1 MLLGQWK
8 TYFYHEKALHGVKV
22 TVWPAISSTEVIGLF
37 FFEDENGETQ
47 RVNSVHYL
55 DIKKNVIIDQ
65 KDVIRS
71 KIFEF
76 VVSFF
81 KQIHCVKIIIKISW
95 VKIYGIHVYIIKM
108 HILFCSINLARS
120 YSKSKQYQLVC
131 DNLNINE
138 LLNTY
143 SSLSGPLLFLC
154 ILIKK

>member
-8 TYFYHEKALHGVKV
+8 TYFYHVKALHGVKV

-55 DIKKNVIIDQ
+55 DIKKKNVIIDQ
-65 KDVIRS
+65 KDVIKS

-76 VVSFF
+76 VMSFF

-95 VKIYGIHVYIIKM
+95 VKIYVIHVYINKNAYIV
-108 HILFCSINLARS
+108 LFDKFSQKLFKVKTVSIS
-120 YSKSKQYQLVC
+120 MWQPEY
-131 DNLNINE
+131 
-138 LLNTY
+138 
-143 SSLSGPLLFLC
+143 
-154 ILIKK
+154 